1 MVQAVMAG
9 ERFESRKYEHDGRS
23 YFGTYSILESNGW
36 GVVLGISMSRLL
48 AKSRTLTLRLLL
60 LNTALFAVALFVTL
74 TFTRQITAGQKQA
87 EEDLKASLK
96 EKEILMQE
104 IHHRVKNNMQIISS
118 LMKLQ
123 SRKFRDNRLKEV
135 FRECHGRIQA
145 MALVH
150 ETLYQSDS
158 LSEID
163 LRQYVERLANH
174 LFQAYKA
181 RSKIQLKLGIED
193 IIFEIEQAIPCGLIV
208 NELLS
213 NSLKHAFPGGRKG
226 NIEIRAHLTENGEI
240 ELAVSDNGVGLP
252 DGFDLHNTET
262 LGLELVAG
270 LVESQLEGTVSINM
284 EKGTEFV
291 MHFNKKS

>member
-1 MVQAVMAG
+1 
-9 ERFESRKYEHDGRS
+9 
-23 YFGTYSILESNGW
+23 
-36 GVVLGISMSRLL
+36 LGISCQ
-48 AKSRTLTLRLLL
+48 TW
-60 LNTALFAVALFVTL
+60 VTL

-181 RSKIQLKLGIED
+181 RGKIQLKLGIED